1 MIRIG
6 LVFICLLVGA
16 QVVAQVLPDDRAVDW
31 SIAGLKNEIPSPNI
45 IIDFVDAGGVG
56 DGEFVNNE
64 VMLSIIADHIG
75 DTVQV
80 NFSQGVFYFNTT
92 IYLPSNYIL
101 NGLGADST
109 LLEFDVGGGSTDMI
123 RIGGSTSPA
132 VNTSIV
138 GSISKGAT
146 MVEVEEVDSFVVGDW
161 VQLKDYDIDNVHNDW
176 GEYNTGQILKI
187 KEITGDE
194 IEFESSLRRNYEAV
208 DEPYI
213 IRMNMRENVAI
224 QNLKLKRLDVGTGPA
239 SNLHFIYAANCL
251 VKCVESDLT
260 NFAHIRIDF
269 SSNIEVRGSYFHD
282 GHDYGGGGKAYG
294 VVCQLTTN
302 ECLIQDNIF
311 EHLRHSMLL
320 QAGANGNVYAYNYSK
335 DAYWEE
341 FPNNA
346 AGDVVLHGNYVYA
359 NLFEGNIVQNIV
371 VDASHGIN
379 GPYNTFFRNRA
390 ELYGIFMSNSPASDS
405 QNFIG
410 NEIPNE
416 GFLLGLYAFAGTD
429 HFKFGN
435 NHRGELKPEGTGDL
449 PDESYYL
456 DAALPYF
463 EYYSSW
469 PPIGYPN
476 ELEDYNN
483 ETFNNFNA
491 GYAVQCENLYADVS
505 LEELKTEDDQLLVYP
520 NPSSGELNVVSVSN
534 EALGT
539 IVIYDLIGDIIWK
552 SETSQANLAIN
563 ISDFQNGVYLISTD
577 FSQNRFVKI

>member
-187 KEITGDE
+187 KEISGDE
-194 IEFESSLRRNYEAV
+194 IEFESSLRRNYEAA

-239 SNLHFIYAANCL
+239 SNLRQ
-251 VKCVESDLT
+251 V
-260 NFAHIRIDF
+260 
-269 SSNIEVRGSYFHD
+269 
-282 GHDYGGGGKAYG
+282 
-294 VVCQLTTN
+294 
-302 ECLIQDNIF
+302 
-311 EHLRHSMLL
+311 HLK
-320 QAGANGNVYAYNYSK
+320 YS
-335 DAYWEE
+335 
-341 FPNNA
+341 
-346 AGDVVLHGNYVYA
+346 
-359 NLFEGNIVQNIV
+359 
-371 VDASHGIN
+371 
-379 GPYNTFFRNRA
+379 
-390 ELYGIFMSNSPASDS
+390 
-405 QNFIG
+405 
-410 NEIPNE
+410 
-416 GFLLGLYAFAGTD
+416 
-429 HFKFGN
+429 
-435 NHRGELKPEGTGDL
+435 
-449 PDESYYL
+449 
-456 DAALPYF
+456 
-463 EYYSSW
+463 
-469 PPIGYPN
+469 
-476 ELEDYNN
+476 
-483 ETFNNFNA
+483 
-491 GYAVQCENLYADVS
+491 
-505 LEELKTEDDQLLVYP
+505 
-520 NPSSGELNVVSVSN
+520 
-534 EALGT
+534 
-539 IVIYDLIGDIIWK
+539 
-552 SETSQANLAIN
+552 
-563 ISDFQNGVYLISTD
+563 
-577 FSQNRFVKI
+577 